1 MKKIKKCYSKNNLIQ
16 ISIIFFLMYIFC
28 ISAVIYTGLST
39 GSYRRKLVILSGAS
53 IIALILICLYIKK
66 IIKVNIGKK
75 IISVVKCYKYLIV
88 VLLISLLIRLP
99 QLGTPM
105 RWDAQVYYGYLMTA
119 CDSFDF
125 TLEAF
130 WNGFRFAGH
139 PSFAYVFLSAIFEFL
154 YPKSMVSVEIFQIL
168 LALLAIFTFYKIF
181 QKILKCSDFQ
191 LALATL
197 IVSCSPMFLG
207 TVTYYHLDFGIA
219 VLTIFLV
226 GSHLYKK
233 YIMLIFS
240 IFLLLFTKE
249 IGIVVLFGYFSF
261 YYLTK
266 LITIKG
272 NIFVKLKS
280 IFRDPSFYI
289 MAVLGIIG
297 AGYLIYTLFIQ
308 KIGWGTVEVIS
319 DASEDLVA
327 SPDMIG
333 FFAFQKSYI
342 IFKIKQLFT
351 TNFIWLSIAIMT
363 LLFLIKLF
371 MKNKVNFL
379 KNPYIIGI
387 FGAVLLT
394 FIFYC
399 VYITYPLLRYNLV
412 IEVCVNL
419 VLSLFILSLPSKKF
433 KYLLSCI
440 LIILFVGQ
448 AYLTID
454 PVMKQVNQRV
464 ETGQVP
470 LVLSY
475 PDPMDYFGDYMLYN
489 YQYSYVDKGLRKI
502 LDEINYDEDT
512 DVILCG
518 DLRALFIGGNPEV
531 PYKLKWNKSKE
542 IFTYQSDENSI
553 EITTKALD
561 DLDELYRNGQ
571 LKKSAVVIYIPYY
584 QVDKETSIEKLR
596 MYYETGKLNKIDI
609 GIYGSMEYVYLNL
622 K

>member
-1 MKKIKKCYSKNNLIQ
+1 MKKLKKCYSKNSLIQ
-16 ISIIFFLMYIFC
+16 LSVIFFLIYMFC
-28 ISAVIYTGLST
+28 ISAVIYTGLFT
-39 GSYRRKLVILSGAS
+39 GSYRRKLVILSGTS
-53 IIALILICLYIKK
+53 IIAFILVCLCIKK
-66 IIKVNIGKK
+66 IIRANMRKK
-75 IISVVKCYKYLIV
+75 IISIVKCYRYLIV
-88 VLLISLLIRLP
+88 VMIISLLIRLP
-99 QLGTPM
+99 QQGTPV
-105 RWDAQVYYGYLMTA
+105 RWDAQLYYGYLMTA

-125 TLEAF
+125 TLDAF
-130 WNGFRFAGH
+130 WNGFRFTGH
-139 PSFAYVFLSAIFEFL
+139 PSFAYAFLSAIFEFL
-154 YPKSMVSVEIFQIL
+154 YPKSMVSVEIFQIFL
-168 LALLAIFTFYKIF
+168 SLVAIFIFYKII
-181 QKILKCSDFQ
+181 QKIFKSSDLQ

-207 TVTYYHLDFGIA
+207 TVAYYHLDFGIA
-219 VLTIFLV
+219 VFTIFLV

-266 LITIKG
+266 LITVKG
-272 NIFVKLKS
+272 NIFVKLQS
-280 IFRDPSFYI
+280 MFRDPSFYI
-289 MAVLGIIG
+289 MTLMGIIG

-319 DASEDLVA
+319 EASEDLVA
-327 SPDMIG
+327 NPDMIG
-333 FFAFQKSYI
+333 FFAFQESYI

-351 TNFIWLSIAIMT
+351 TNFIWLSIAIII

-371 MKNKVNFL
+371 IKNKETFL

-387 FGAVLLT
+387 FGAILLT

-412 IEVCVNL
+412 IEICINL
-419 VLSLFILSLPSKKF
+419 VLSLSILSLPGKKL
-433 KYLLSCI
+433 KYLLSCV

-454 PVMKQVNQRV
+454 PVMKQANQKV

-470 LVLSY
+470 LALSY

-502 LDEINYDEDT
+502 FDEINYDEDT

-542 IFTYQSDENSI
+542 IFTYQSNENSI

-561 DLDELYRNGQ
+561 NLDELYRNGQ
-571 LKKSAVVIYIPYY
+571 LKKNAVVIYIPYY
-584 QVDKETSIEKLR
+584 QVDKETSIEKLQT
-596 MYYETGKLNKIDI
+596 YYESEKLNKIDI